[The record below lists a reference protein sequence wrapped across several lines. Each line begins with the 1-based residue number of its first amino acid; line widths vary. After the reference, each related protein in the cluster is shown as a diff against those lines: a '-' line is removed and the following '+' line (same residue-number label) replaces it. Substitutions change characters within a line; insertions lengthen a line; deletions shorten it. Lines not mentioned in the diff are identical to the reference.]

1 MTNPAFKLV
10 SASACAVSAACQC
23 DLMNKVE
30 DTDEDVQL
38 FPPGKHNIT
47 AKMDGK
53 PVELA
58 VDIGE
63 AQAGVI
69 KRDFDRMLAE
79 AKSGKGPMP
88 FLDFN
93 HEDRD
98 ASAWPK
104 EVFWAGNDPVTGG
117 VRAKVEWSEPGKTAV
132 KGKAFRQFSPNFLI
146 DTRTKQI
153 IGTTPNMGGLVNRPA
168 FRAIQPFFA
177 KDGEDKPTNNTTMKK
192 LTSILATLGLISAA
206 NADNDEAAAAEFE
219 QKFKLVKASADEAA
233 ALKTEVG
240 AVKAKLADVADKHA
254 EALVVAAVT
263 EGRIAA
269 KDTETRAA
277 WKELIVADPKN
288 AKLLSA
294 IAVVN
299 ATDVTKRVVVQ
310 GGDKNADTKTQTGGK
325 EDHKLVVMAK
335 DIAAK
340 DKISHDAALVKA
352 ASENPDIYD
361 DYRASLVSARN

>member
-10 SASACAVSAACQC
+10 SASASAVSAACSC
-23 DLMNKVE
+23 DLLNKVE
-30 DTDEDVQL
+30 EDKDDVQL

-63 AQAGVI
+63 AQSDVI
-69 KRDFDRMLAE
+69 KRDFDRMVLE

-98 ASAWPK
+98 ASAWVK
-104 EVFWAGNDPVTGG
+104 EIFWAGNDPVTGG
-117 VRAKVEWSEPGKTAV
+117 VRAKVEWSAPGKTAV
-132 KGKAFRQFSPNFLI
+132 TGKAYRQFSPNFLI

-177 KDGEDKPTNNTTMKK
+177 KDGEDKPTNHTMKK

-206 NADNDEAAAAEFE
+206 NAENDEAAAAEFAE
-219 QKFKLVKASADEAA
+219 KFKAVKASADEAA

-240 AVKAKLADVADKHA
+240 SVKAKLADVSDKHA

-277 WKELIVADPKN
+277 WKDLITADPKN
-288 AKLLSA
+288 AKLLAS
-294 IAVVN
+294 IAVVQ
-299 ATDVTKRVVVQ
+299 AADVTKRVVVQ

-335 DIAAK
+335 DIAK
-340 DKISHDAALVKA
+340 TEKISTDAALVKA

>member
-1 MTNPAFKLV
+1 MTKPTFKLI
-10 SASACAVSAACQC
+10 SASAAAIQAACSC

-30 DTDEDVQL
+30 ETDEDVQL

-58 VDIGE
+58 VEIGE

-69 KRDFDRMLAE
+69 KRDFDRMYAE
-79 AKSGKGPMP
+79 AKSGKGAMP

-117 VRAKVEWSEPGKTAV
+117 VRAKVEWSEPGKSAV

-177 KDGEDKPTNNTTMKK
+177 KDGGSNNQTSTMKQ
-192 LTSILATLGLISAA
+192 LTALLATAGLISAA
-206 NADNDEAAAAEFE
+206 NSENDELAAAEFTA
-219 QKFKLVKASADEAA
+219 KFDLLRAASASASEQVKE
-233 ALKTEVG
+233 LGV
-240 AVKAKLADVADKHA
+240 VKAKLATISDENA
-254 EALVVAAVT
+254 ERIVLQAVT

-269 KDTETRAA
+269 KDDDTRAS
-277 WKELIVADPKN
+277 WKALIVADSKN
-288 AKLLSA
+288 AKLLSS

-299 ATDVTKRVVVQ
+299 ASDATKRIVIQ
-310 GGDKNADTKTQTGGK
+310 GDPAKAAAK
-325 EDHKLVVMAK
+325 EDGHPLVVLAK
-335 DIAAK
+335 EIAKRDSIKA
-340 DKISHDAALVKA
+340 DAALVKA
-352 ASENPDIYD
+352 ADENPGLYD
-361 DYRASLVSARN
+361 SYRQSLVSARN